1 MHASQVK
8 THDDVRAIIAER
20 NITQV
25 KVGVYD
31 IDGMMRGKYMS
42 AAKFLSSLDGGFG
55 FCDVV
60 LGWDIDDQMYDNTTL
75 TGWQNGYADAM
86 VRILPDTCR
95 EMPTEP
101 DVLFWQAEFSGH
113 LESLCPRGILR
124 NVIERCR
131 AMGFE
136 PYAGVEYEFLVA
148 DECHDDLIVKDYL
161 NIKPLGVGNAGYSV
175 LRNSVNTDFY
185 KELLGVCAAMNMPL
199 EGLHE
204 ETGPGQLEAALT
216 VDQALIAADNAALF
230 KTFAKIVAQKQNRV
244 MSFMAKW
251 HRDFSGQGGHIHMSL
266 KKLDGSTAFFDETD
280 EFRMSSTMRHF
291 VGGMQALTP
300 QLMALAAPTINSY
313 SRLVPGYWAPT
324 TATWGVDN
332 RTVGFRVIKGS
343 AKSQRVEF
351 RVPGADTNPYLAM
364 AAALIGGLYGIEHAI
379 EPSAPVT
386 GNGYAIEPP
395 EHLKLPRSLWQ
406 AAQNLRASAAAREWL
421 GDDFVDH
428 YAATREWEER
438 EFQRHVTDWE
448 RRRYFELI

>member
-42 AAKFLSSLDGGFG
+42 TSKFLSSLDGGFG

-95 EMPTEP
+95 EMPLEP
-101 DVLFWQAEFSGH
+101 DVLFWQAEFAGH

-185 KELLGVCAAMNMPL
+185 KELLGVCR
-199 EGLHE
+199 HE
-204 ETGPGQLEAALT
+204 
-216 VDQALIAADNAALF
+216 
-230 KTFAKIVAQKQNRV
+230 
-244 MSFMAKW
+244 
-251 HRDFSGQGGHIHMSL
+251 
-266 KKLDGSTAFFDETD
+266 
-280 EFRMSSTMRHF
+280 
-291 VGGMQALTP
+291 
-300 QLMALAAPTINSY
+300 
-313 SRLVPGYWAPT
+313 
-324 TATWGVDN
+324 
-332 RTVGFRVIKGS
+332 
-343 AKSQRVEF
+343 
-351 RVPGADTNPYLAM
+351 
-364 AAALIGGLYGIEHAI
+364 
-379 EPSAPVT
+379 
-386 GNGYAIEPP
+386 
-395 EHLKLPRSLWQ
+395 
-406 AAQNLRASAAAREWL
+406 
-421 GDDFVDH
+421 
-428 YAATREWEER
+428 YAA
-438 EFQRHVTDWE
+438 
-448 RRRYFELI
+448 